1 MNKFVKNI
9 LSPIERFLALQAGS
23 GIILLSSAILALIL
37 ANTSFREVYV
47 ALCHYPIA
55 LSIGGFTLEMS
66 LQHWVNDGLMVIF
79 FFVVGLEIKRELV
92 QGSLS
97 SRKKAFLPFM
107 SALGGMV
114 VPALIYLA
122 FNGSEKSIVGWGIP
136 MATDIAFAIG
146 VLAFVSKH
154 IPFSLKIFLLALATI
169 DDLGAVLVIASFY
182 SSNLSGFWI
191 SLSGLLVF
199 FIFCLRQLRVQSGFI
214 YLLLGLGLW
223 FFILK
228 SGIHA
233 TIAGVILGLM
243 TPVRPLISR
252 KSDMNKDLNE
262 LMVEKK
268 PTTYHLEQ
276 MKKKLCGL
284 QSPAQLLIDRLHHF
298 VGFIVMPVFAFVNSG
313 LHLDSGFSFSDFY
326 SSSVFEGIFWGL
338 FLGKPAGIFLFAW
351 IAVRLKWTQWP
362 DQVHPM
368 HILGIG
374 CLAGIGFTMALFIS
388 SLSLNYDVV
397 LANYSKASIF
407 CASLLSGVVGF
418 TILFL
423 CQRKK

>member
-9 LSPIERFLALQAGS
+9 LSPIERFLALQASS
-23 GIILLSSAILALIL
+23 GIILLGSAILALIF
-37 ANTSFREVYV
+37 ANTSFREVYE

-55 LSIGGFTLEMS
+55 LSLGDFTLEMT

-79 FFVVGLEIKRELV
+79 FFVVGLEIKRELI

-97 SRKKAFLPFM
+97 SRKEAFLPFI

-114 VPALIYLA
+114 VPALIYIA
-122 FNGSEKSIVGWGIP
+122 FNGSEESIVGWGIP

-146 VLAFVSKH
+146 VLAFVSKNV
-154 IPFSLKIFLLALATI
+154 PFSLKIFLLTLATI

-199 FIFCLRQLRVQSGFI
+199 FIFCLRQLRVQSSFI
-214 YLLLGLGLW
+214 YLLLGVCLW

-243 TPVRPLISR
+243 TPVRPLTSR
-252 KSDMNKDLNE
+252 KSDMNRDLNE
-262 LMVEKK
+262 LINEKQL
-268 PTTYHLEQ
+268 TTYHLERV
-276 MKKKLCGL
+276 KKKLRDF
-284 QSPAQLLIDRLHHF
+284 QSPAQLLIDRLHSF
-298 VGFIVMPVFAFVNSG
+298 VGFVVMPVFAFVNSG
-313 LHLDSGFSFSDFY
+313 LHFHNGFSFSEF
-326 SSSVFEGIFWGL
+326 SLNPVFKGIFLGL
-338 FLGKPAGIFLFAW
+338 FLGKPAGVFLFAW
-351 IAVRLKWTQWP
+351 AAVRLKWTQWP
-362 DQVHPM
+362 AQVRPM

-388 SLSLNYDVV
+388 SLSLNYDVM
-397 LANYSKASIF
+397 LANYSKVGIF
-407 CASLLSGVVGF
+407 CASLLSGVAGF

-423 CQRKK
+423 CQKKK